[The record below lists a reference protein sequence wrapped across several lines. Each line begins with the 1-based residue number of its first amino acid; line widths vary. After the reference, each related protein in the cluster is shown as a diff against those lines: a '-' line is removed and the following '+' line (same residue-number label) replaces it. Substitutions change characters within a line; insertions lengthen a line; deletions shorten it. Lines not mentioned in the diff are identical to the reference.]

1 MPQADLAWLLAA
13 FALVALMFPGLALYY
28 GGLLGTNNVLNM
40 FMMVL
45 STLAVTAVLYVLYGY
60 GMVSGNS
67 VAGLGLVGNPLEF
80 FGMNGFETDDGSG
93 GPQSIYWA
101 AFFVL
106 FAAITIAIVASGTAG
121 RMKFGAWIIFS
132 ALWLTAVYFPI
143 AHWVF
148 TYSDEETGYV
158 GGWLRNVVQLHDF
171 AGGTAVHMTAGVG
184 ALALA
189 LVLGKSKTPQAKPHN
204 LPLVILGAGVL
215 WFGWFGFNGGSAA
228 GANFLSQYVVMT
240 TLLAGCAGIIGYLVV
255 EKIRDGR
262 PSALGLATGAIAGLV
277 GITPSA
283 DAVNALGA
291 LVVGLASGA
300 VVCWAIT
307 WKKKWG
313 VDDTLDAFA
322 VHGIGG
328 IVGTLCVVLIGAGSA
343 PAGVTGVLFGGD
355 WSILWRELTA
365 IVATC
370 LYAFIMTYAIAWTMN
385 RLMNIRVDEEAE
397 HRGLDLTLH
406 AESAYAASE

>member
-28 GGLLGTNNVLNM
+28 GGLLGANNVLNM

-45 STLAVTAVLYVLYGY
+45 STLAVTAVLYVIYGY

-67 VAGLGLVGNPLEF
+67 VGGLGLVGNPFEF
-80 FGMNGFETDDGSG
+80 FGMNGFQTDDGSG
-93 GPQSIYWA
+93 GAQSTYWA
-101 AFFVL
+101 AFFIL
-106 FAAITIAIVASGTAG
+106 FAAITIAIVASGAAG
-121 RMKFGAWIIFS
+121 RMKFGAWILFS

-148 TYSDEETGYV
+148 SYSDEEAGTV
-158 GGWLRNVVQLHDF
+158 GGWLRNVVHLHDF

-184 ALALA
+184 SLALA
-189 LVLGKSKTPQAKPHN
+189 LVLGKRRARQAKPHN
-204 LPLVILGAGVL
+204 LPLVVLGAGVL
-215 WFGWFGFNGGSAA
+215 FFGWFGFNGGSAG
-228 GANFLSQYVVMT
+228 GANFLSQYVILT
-240 TLLAGCAGIIGYLVV
+240 TLLAACAGIIGYLIV
-255 EKIRDGR
+255 EKVRDGQ
-262 PSALGLATGAIAGLV
+262 PTTLGLATGAIAGLV

-283 DAVNALGA
+283 DAVSPIGGLIVGA
-291 LVVGLASGA
+291 ASGA

-307 WKKKWG
+307 WKRKLD

-328 IVGTLCVVLIGAGSA
+328 IVGTLCVVLIGDGAA

-355 WSILWRELTA
+355 LSILWRELTA

-370 LYAFIMTYAIAWTMN
+370 LYAFVVTYAIAWVMN
-385 RLMNIRVDEEAE
+385 RFLNIRVDEEIE
-397 HRGLDLTLH
+397 RRGLDIGLH
-406 AESAYAASE
+406 AESAYATAD